1 MLFYI
6 CSSVFLFT
14 FGITSIVFMGSIA
27 RFFMKDVYQ
36 IIDPLITESYETGVR
51 IKGYGFCAAMSRLGA
66 VLMPYVVIPLD
77 LWNQQ
82 SVYYLFAILM
92 FIGGVIVWFS
102 VE

>member
-1 MLFYI
+1 
-6 CSSVFLFT
+6 
-14 FGITSIVFMGSIA
+14 MGSIA

-36 IIDPLITESYETGVR
+36 IIDPLITESYETGTR
-51 IKGYGFCAAMSRLGA
+51 IKGYGFCAAMGRIGA

-82 SVYYLFAILM
+82 SVYYLFGVLM
-92 FIGGVIVWFS
+92 LIAGGIVWFS